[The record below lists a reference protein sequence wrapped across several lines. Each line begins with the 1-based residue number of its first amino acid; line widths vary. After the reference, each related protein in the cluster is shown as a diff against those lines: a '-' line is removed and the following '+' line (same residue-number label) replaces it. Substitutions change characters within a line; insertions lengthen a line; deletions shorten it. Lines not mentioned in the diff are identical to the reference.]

1 MRFMIGNLVFFK
13 KTNSFISSLI
23 AKVTN
28 SEFTHVG
35 LIVGHD
41 EKTGIVTIIESN
53 RFIKTRVAR
62 LELNERH
69 VIYTTGNQP
78 QEVTDRIVKYAYKN
92 LGTSYDYLK
101 LFGLFFSL
109 AFKRKR
115 NIYFNSANKFICSEL
130 VDMAYYTAGVRRKTN
145 DNLGNI
151 TPQELFEVYDLKEI

>member
-1 MRFMIGNLVFFK
+1 MIGNLVFFK
-13 KTNSFISSLI
+13 KTNSFISKLI

-35 LIVGHD
+35 LVVGYD
-41 EKTGIVTIIESN
+41 ESTKVITIIESN

-78 QEVTDRIVKYAYKN
+78 KEVTDKIIAYAYKN
-92 LGTSYDYLK
+92 IGKRYDYSQL
-101 LFGLFFSL
+101 LGLFLSL

-115 NIYFNSANKFICSEL
+115 NLFFNSANKLICSEL
-130 VDMAYYTAGVRRKTN
+130 VDLAYYTSGVKRKTN